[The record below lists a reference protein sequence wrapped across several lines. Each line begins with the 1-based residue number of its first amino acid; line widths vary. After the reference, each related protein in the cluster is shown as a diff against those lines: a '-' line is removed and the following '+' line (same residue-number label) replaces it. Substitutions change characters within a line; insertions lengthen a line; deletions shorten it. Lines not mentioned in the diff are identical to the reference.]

1 MHPLIKKVYNYAECQ
16 IQISFT
22 LNQEATSNPGVGYD
36 KIEMIYFPSNW
47 ILVKKVEEEKKT
59 MNVLQSLRSCFVL
72 KVTWKNESFYLG
84 KIKVCSSFDPHFRFS
99 SPFMHRLIQLCLG
112 PSLFNSLTPSII
124 WSSAPIFVAC
134 LSVEILTFQTAVLP
148 LSHTHTACGLA
159 LSRWH

>member
-1 MHPLIKKVYNYAECQ
+1 MPDSNFIHTKPRSNIK
-16 IQISFT
+16 SRG
-22 LNQEATSNPGVGYD
+22 GVWY

-47 ILVKKVEEEKKT
+47 ILVKKEEEEKKT
-59 MNVLQSLRSCFVL
+59 MNVLQILRTCFVL

-84 KIKVCSSFDPHFRFS
+84 KIKACSSFDPHFRFS

-124 WSSAPIFVAC
+124 WPSAPIFVAC

-148 LSHTHTACGLA
+148 LSHAHTACGLA